1 MCSGPTGKALACT
14 AHRITPIDQ
23 IVTQPASAQKLFR
36 RPRGMAFIN
45 TLFGGWTV
53 LVMLFFYLPILFL
66 VVYSFN
72 NSRLNIV
79 WEGFTF
85 KWYAALWE
93 NTRLIAA
100 LRASLVVALISTTLA
115 VIVGTTSAWLLYRYR
130 YRGQRAIGTLAYIPM
145 VVPEIIMGISLLVF
159 FKTVSFDLGYSTVII
174 AHTTFC
180 FPFVMAAVQARLA
193 GLDPSLEEAALDLGA
208 TPLKAFWHV
217 IVPYLMPGIVSGA
230 LMAFALS
237 MDELIVT
244 YFVKSSASSTLPVV
258 IYGMAKV
265 GLNPMINALSTL
277 FIVATIILLVA
288 SEWVKRLRR

>member
-1 MCSGPTGKALACT
+1 
-14 AHRITPIDQ
+14 
-23 IVTQPASAQKLFR
+23 
-36 RPRGMAFIN
+36 MARVHA
-45 TLFGGWTV
+45 LFGGWTV
-53 LVMLFFYLPILFL
+53 LVLLFFYAPIVFL
-66 VVYSFN
+66 VAYSFN
-72 NSRLNIV
+72 DSRLNIV
-79 WEGFTF
+79 WEGFTL
-85 KWYAALWE
+85 KWYGLLWRDNRLLAALE
-93 NTRLIAA
+93 NSLLIAVA
-100 LRASLVVALISTTLA
+100 ATLLSVVL
-115 VIVGTTSAWLLYRYR
+115 GTAAAWLFHRYR
-130 YRGQRAIGTLAYIPM
+130 YRGVRTISTLAFIPM

-159 FKTVSFDLGYSTVII
+159 FKSIDVRLGYGTVII

-217 IVPYLMPGIVSGA
+217 TVPYLMPGIVSGA

-244 YFVKSSASSTLPVV
+244 YFTSSSASATLPLR

-265 GLNPMINALSTL
+265 GLNPMINALSTI
-277 FIVATIILLVA
+277 FIVATIVLLLA

>member
-1 MCSGPTGKALACT
+1 
-14 AHRITPIDQ
+14 
-23 IVTQPASAQKLFR
+23 
-36 RPRGMAFIN
+36 MAFLHA
-45 TLFGGWTV
+45 LFGGWTV
-53 LVMLFFYLPILFL
+53 LVFLFFYLPILFL

-72 NSRLNIV
+72 SSRLNVV
-79 WEGFTF
+79 WESFTF
-85 KWYAALWE
+85 KWYGELWH

-100 LRASLVVALISTTLA
+100 LKNSVVVAALSTALA
-115 VIVGTTSAWLLYRYR
+115 VVIGTTGAWLLYRYR
-130 YRGQRAIGTLAYIPM
+130 YHGTRAISTLAYIPM

-159 FKTVSFDLGYSTVII
+159 FKTVNFDLGYTSVVI

-208 TPLKAFWHV
+208 TPARAFWHI
-217 IVPYLMPGIVSGA
+217 IVPYLMPGIISGA

-244 YFVKSSASSTLPVV
+244 YFVKSSASSTLPIV

-265 GLNPMINALSTL
+265 GLNPMINALSSL
-277 FIVATIILLVA
+277 FIVATVILLVA
-288 SEWVKRLRR
+288 SEWVKSARR

>member
-1 MCSGPTGKALACT
+1 
-14 AHRITPIDQ
+14 
-23 IVTQPASAQKLFR
+23 
-36 RPRGMAFIN
+36 MAFVN
-45 TLFGGWTV
+45 VLFGGWTV
-53 LVMLFFYLPILFL
+53 VVLLFFYIPILFL

-72 NSRLNIV
+72 SSRLNVV
-79 WEGFTF
+79 WESFTL
-85 KWYAALWE
+85 KWYAELWH
-93 NTRLIAA
+93 NTRLLSA
-100 LRASLVVALISTTLA
+100 LRASLVVACITTALS
-115 VIVGTTSAWLLYRYR
+115 VVVGTTAAWLLYRYR
-130 YRGQRAIGTLAYIPM
+130 YRGTRAIGTLAYIPM

-159 FKTVSFDLGYSTVII
+159 FKTVHFDLGYTTVII

-217 IVPYLMPGIVSGA
+217 IVPYLMPGIISGA

-244 YFVKSSASSTLPVV
+244 YFVKSSASSTLPIV

-265 GLNPMINALSTL
+265 GLNPMINALSSL

-288 SEWVKRLRR
+288 SEWVKSVRR

>member
-1 MCSGPTGKALACT
+1 
-14 AHRITPIDQ
+14 
-23 IVTQPASAQKLFR
+23 
-36 RPRGMAFIN
+36 MARVRA
-45 TLFGGWTV
+45 LFGVWTV
-53 LVMLFFYLPILFL
+53 LVLLFFYAPIVFL

-72 NSRLNIV
+72 LSRLNIV
-79 WEGFTF
+79 WGGFTL
-85 KWYAALWE
+85 KWYGLLWHDSRLLAALE
-93 NTRLIAA
+93 N
-100 LRASLVVALISTTLA
+100 SVVVAMAATVLA
-115 VIVGTTSAWLLYRYR
+115 VVIGTAGAWLMHRYR
-130 YRGQRAIGTLAYIPM
+130 YRGQRTISTLAFIPM

-159 FKTVSFDLGYSTVII
+159 FKTVDLGLGYSTVIL

-208 TPLKAFWHV
+208 TPLEAFWYV
-217 IVPYLMPGIVSGA
+217 IVPYLMPAIISGA

-244 YFVKSSASSTLPVV
+244 YFTSSSASATLPLR

-265 GLNPMINALSTL
+265 GLNPMINALSTI
-277 FIVATIILLVA
+277 FIVATIVLLLA

>member
-1 MCSGPTGKALACT
+1 
-14 AHRITPIDQ
+14 
-23 IVTQPASAQKLFR
+23 
-36 RPRGMAFIN
+36 MAFIN
-45 TLFGGWTV
+45 ALFGGWTV
-53 LVMLFFYLPILFL
+53 LVLLFFYIPILFL

-72 NSRLNIV
+72 NSKLNIV
-79 WEGFTF
+79 WEGFTL
-85 KWYAALWE
+85 KWYTALWE
-93 NTRLIAA
+93 NSRLIAA
-100 LRASLVVALISTTLA
+100 LRASLVVAAISTALA
-115 VIVGTTSAWLLYRYR
+115 VVIGTTSAWLLHRYR
-130 YRGQRAIGTLAYIPM
+130 YKGTRAIGTLAYIPM

-159 FKTVSFDLGYSTVII
+159 FKTVSFDLGYTTVIV

-217 IVPYLMPGIVSGA
+217 IVPYLMPGILSGA

-277 FIVATIILLVA
+277 FIVATIVLLVA

>member
-1 MCSGPTGKALACT
+1 MAL
-14 AHRITPIDQ
+14 
-23 IVTQPASAQKLFR
+23 
-36 RPRGMAFIN
+36 IN
-45 TLFGGWTV
+45 ALFGGWTMVV
-53 LVMLFFYLPILFL
+53 LAFFYVPILFL

-72 NSRLNIV
+72 SSRLNV
-79 WEGFTF
+79 TWESFTL
-85 KWYAALWE
+85 KWYGELWH

-100 LRASLVVALISTTLA
+100 LKNSLVVAVISTTLA
-115 VIVGTTSAWLLYRYR
+115 VVIGTVAAWLLYRYR
-130 YRGQRAIGTLAYIPM
+130 YRGTRAISTLAYIPM

-159 FKTVSFDLGYSTVII
+159 FKTVSFDLGYTTVII

-193 GLDPSLEEAALDLGA
+193 GLDPSMEEAALDLGA
-208 TPLKAFWHV
+208 TPVKAFWYV
-217 IVPYLMPGIVSGA
+217 IVPYLMPAIVSGA

-244 YFVKSSASSTLPVV
+244 YFVKSSASSTLPIV

-288 SEWVKRLRR
+288 SEWVKSVRR

>member
-1 MCSGPTGKALACT
+1 MQRQQDYTNPPKVIS
-14 AHRITPIDQ
+14 
-23 IVTQPASAQKLFR
+23 PASPSRMFR
-36 RPRGMAFIN
+36 RPHGMALVN
-45 TLFGGWTV
+45 ALFGGWTV
-53 LVMLFFYLPILFL
+53 VVLLFFYIPILFL

-72 NSRLNIV
+72 SSRLNVI
-79 WEGFTF
+79 WESFTL
-85 KWYAALWE
+85 KWYSELWH

-100 LRASLVVALISTTLA
+100 LESSLVVACITTALS
-115 VIVGTTSAWLLYRYR
+115 VVVGTTAAWLLYRYR
-130 YRGQRAIGTLAYIPM
+130 YRGTRAIGTLAYIPM

-159 FKTVSFDLGYSTVII
+159 FKTIHFDLGYTTVII

-193 GLDPSLEEAALDLGA
+193 GLDPAMEEAAQDLGA
-208 TPLKAFWHV
+208 TPLKAFWYV
-217 IVPYLMPGIVSGA
+217 IVPYLMPGILSGA

-244 YFVKSSASSTLPVV
+244 YFVKSSASSTLPIV

-277 FIVATIILLVA
+277 FIVATITLLVA
-288 SEWVKRLRR
+288 SEWVKRIRR

>member
-1 MCSGPTGKALACT
+1 MTNPVSESK
-14 AHRITPIDQ
+14 
-23 IVTQPASAQKLFR
+23 VFR
-36 RPRGMAFIN
+36 RPRGMALIN
-45 TLFGGWTV
+45 ALFGGWTV
-53 LVMLFFYLPILFL
+53 LVMMFFYIPILFL

-72 NSRLNIV
+72 NSRLNVV
-79 WEGFTF
+79 WEGFTLQ
-85 KWYAALWE
+85 WYAELWH

-100 LRASLVVALISTTLA
+100 LKNSAIIACLSTTLA
-115 VIVGTTSAWLLYRYR
+115 VIVGTTAAWLLYRYR
-130 YRGQRAIGTLAYIPM
+130 YRGTRAISTLAYIPM

-159 FKTVSFDLGYSTVII
+159 FKTVSFDLGYTTVTI

-193 GLDPSLEEAALDLGA
+193 GLDPAMEEAALDLGA
-208 TPLKAFWHV
+208 TPLKAFWYV
-217 IVPYLMPGIVSGA
+217 IVPYLMPGIISGA

-244 YFVKSSASSTLPVV
+244 YFVKNAASATLPIV

-277 FIVATIILLVA
+277 FIVATIILLIA
-288 SEWVKRLRR
+288 SEAVKSVRR

>member
-1 MCSGPTGKALACT
+1 M
-14 AHRITPIDQ
+14 
-23 IVTQPASAQKLFR
+23 TQPASVQKLFR

-45 TLFGGWTV
+45 ALFGGWTV

-72 NSRLNIV
+72 NSRLNIT
-79 WEGFTF
+79 WEGFTL
-85 KWYAALWE
+85 KWYAELWN

-100 LRASLVVALISTTLA
+100 LRASLVVAVISTTLA
-115 VIVGTTSAWLLYRYR
+115 VIVGTASAWLLYRYQ
-130 YRGQRAIGTLAYIPM
+130 YKGTRAIGTLAYIPM

-159 FKTVSFDLGYSTVII
+159 FKTVNFDLGYTTVII

-193 GLDPSLEEAALDLGA
+193 GLDPSMEEAALDLGA

-244 YFVKSSASSTLPVV
+244 YFVKSSASSTLPIV

-277 FIVATIILLVA
+277 FIVATIILLIA
-288 SEWVKRLRR
+288 SEWVKHLRR

>member
-1 MCSGPTGKALACT
+1 
-14 AHRITPIDQ
+14 
-23 IVTQPASAQKLFR
+23 
-36 RPRGMAFIN
+36 MAFLHA
-45 TLFGGWTV
+45 LFGGWTV
-53 LVMLFFYLPILFL
+53 LVFLFFYLPILFL

-72 NSRLNIV
+72 SSRLNVV
-79 WEGFTF
+79 WEGFTLR
-85 KWYAALWE
+85 WYGELWH
-93 NTRLIAA
+93 NTRLISALKNSVVVAA
-100 LRASLVVALISTTLA
+100 LSTAFAVVI
-115 VIVGTTSAWLLYRYR
+115 GTTAAWLLYRYR
-130 YRGQRAIGTLAYIPM
+130 YRGTRAISTLAYIPM

-159 FKTVSFDLGYSTVII
+159 FKTIHFDLGYTTVII

-208 TPLKAFWHV
+208 TPLLAFWHI
-217 IVPYLMPGIVSGA
+217 IVPYLMPGIISGA

-244 YFVKSSASSTLPVV
+244 YFVKSSASSTLPIV

-277 FIVATIILLVA
+277 FIGATVLLLVA
-288 SEWVKRLRR
+288 SEWIKSVRH